1 MSVEYFHFIDVKRL
15 MQQVT
20 PTVTTLGQALP
31 RIQLGGSSSL
41 SLTLSPRSDCM
52 PITLIAVTMSQAWLF
67 IKYILTEIYRN
78 EKTIVNFHCL
88 KYI

>member
-41 SLTLSPRSDCM
+41 SHSVTALRLYAYNTYSRHDEPGM
-52 PITLIAVTMSQAWLF
+52 AVYK
-67 IKYILTEIYRN
+67 IHINRN
-78 EKTIVNFHCL
+78 L
-88 KYI
+88 